1 MRKFLCFSILLL
13 SIHFAKAQY
22 QINGLV
28 KNSNAIIYLSEANK
42 TAITDSSGIFRFN
55 NISEGFYSI
64 EIKSIGYK
72 TLFIELAIPFD
83 ESKHKK
89 VDGISINQN
98 EKTISIDIQLEK
110 SQIEMKE
117 IVVSGTRNSLQ
128 NNSTINI
135 DVANM
140 NELFER
146 GQITVMEVLATKPG
160 VSLISTGPGI
170 ARPVIRGLT
179 GNRIATIINGVK
191 LENQQWDLEHTL
203 GLNQY
208 GIDRIEIIKGPATF
222 LYGSDAMGGVLN
234 FIDEKPA
241 AVNTIVGDVSAGFNS
256 NTFGSVTDIGLKGAK
271 EHSNWSLRAGLNN
284 SSDYYNANFDRVANS
299 RFRELFGKATYG
311 LNYKRSVTLFSYQ
324 INFGYY
330 GIVEPFEKNNPAETE
345 DHPMEFETPYHT
357 LIHQTALVKNTLLF
371 GKTNLIST
379 VSFQNDQRK
388 ELEPGNT
395 EENPFLGFNLNV
407 FTGDVKA
414 DHNFNEHIELVVGA
428 QGTYQSNTNN
438 GYSRLIPNYTQSDIG
453 IYALNKY
460 RMAKNKLN
468 IDLGVRYDKRIINS
482 ETSGIK
488 YSADYMPALA
498 KNHENVSASFGLN
511 YLLTNNI
518 SIYANI
524 GSGFRAPNM
533 AELTSNGIRLET
545 HRYEIGNSTFTKETN
560 LQGEIGAHFWSDNIS
575 FDVATFYNHI
585 NNFIYTQARG
595 DKVVHDSISYAV
607 YEFKQADAWIFGGE
621 AGIDIH
627 PATLKW
633 FDFRSTYSQLKGH
646 LSDGTFLPFMPQ
658 NKLNNEITLRGKVF
672 SKLNN
677 TFVRASYMYV
687 FAQNNVAINEITTP
701 AYNIVNLSFGGDV
714 KLFKQKFIIAVGVNN
729 LLNELY
735 YDHLSRLRPHV
746 YNIGLNA
753 FVNIKV
759 PFNIKSK

>member
-140 NELFER
+140 NELFEL

-179 GNRIATIINGVK
+179 GNRIATIINGIK
-191 LENQQWDLEHTL
+191 LENQQWDMEHTL

-241 AVNTIVGDVSAGFNS
+241 AINTIIGDITAGFNS
-256 NTFGSVTDIGLKGAK
+256 NTFGTTTAIGVKGAK

-299 RFRELFGKATYG
+299 RFREVFGKATYS

-324 INFGYY
+324 LNFGYY
-330 GIVEPFEKNNPAETE
+330 GIVEPFEKKSATETE

-379 VSFQNDQRK
+379 VSFQNDQRM

-395 EENPFLGFNLNV
+395 ETNPFLGINLNV
-407 FTGDVKA
+407 ISGDVKA
-414 DHNFNEHIELVVGA
+414 DHNFNKHIELVGGA
-428 QGTYQSNTNN
+428 QISYQQNTNN
-438 GYSRLIPNYTQSDIG
+438 GYSRLIPNYSQSDIG

-460 RMAKNKLN
+460 RLAKNKLN
-468 IDLGVRYDKRIINS
+468 IDIGARYDKRDINS

-488 YSADYMPALA
+488 DSADYMQALS
-498 KNHENVSASFGLN
+498 KNYENMSTSFGVN
-511 YLLTNNI
+511 YLLSNNI
-518 SIYANI
+518 SIYGNV

-533 AELTSNGIRLET
+533 AELTSNGKRLET
-545 HRYEIGNSTFTKETN
+545 QRYEVGNNTFLKETN
-560 LQGEIGAHFWSDNIS
+560 LQGEIGLHSEFNDFSIEGSA
-575 FDVATFYNHI
+575 FYNHI
-585 NNFIYTQARG
+585 NNFIYTQRRG
-595 DKVVHDSISYAV
+595 DTLSAMPV

-633 FDFRSTYSQLKGH
+633 LDLRSTYSQLEGH
-646 LSDGTFLPFMPQ
+646 LNDGTYLPFMPQ
-658 NKLNNEITLRGKVF
+658 NKLNNEIVLRGKVF
-672 SKLNN
+672 TKINN
-677 TFVRASYMYV
+677 SFMRVGYNYV
-687 FAQNNVAINEITTP
+687 FAQNNVAVNEFTTP
-701 AYNIVNLSFGGDV
+701 AYNIVNLSFGGVV
-714 KLFKQKFIIAVGVNN
+714 KMFKQKFIIAVGINN

-735 YDHLSRLRPHV
+735 YDHLSRLRPYGV
-746 YNIGLNA
+746 YNIGMNA
-753 FVNIKV
+753 FINIKV
-759 PFNIKSK
+759 PFNIKTK